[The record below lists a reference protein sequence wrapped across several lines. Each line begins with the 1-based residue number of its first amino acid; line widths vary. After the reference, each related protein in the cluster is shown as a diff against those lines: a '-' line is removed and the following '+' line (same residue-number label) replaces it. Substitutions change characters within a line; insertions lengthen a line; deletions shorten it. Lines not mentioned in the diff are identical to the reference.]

1 MRAKMLTIAGLLL
14 ATTQAQAI
22 PTIAIYPYQA
32 RQSGATNVSA
42 GLIVSATTAWH
53 TITVAGG
60 WTIRCGFTNLELN
73 AQQAA
78 SAFSVLGGAST
89 TVYVPTVVPST
100 YQVPGWSSLPTA
112 SCGQCTHYYKGSAR
126 DGSARIAVGA
136 GVNFQLTLDGEP
148 NVGNTSTFQFCRGGR
163 PQCCTDGC
171 SLD

>member
-1 MRAKMLTIAGLLL
+1 MRTRILMSAALLF
-14 ATTQAQAI
+14 AAAQAQAV

-32 RQSGATNVSA
+32 RQAGNGSVSA
-42 GLIVSATTAWH
+42 GLIVSAVTPWH

-60 WTIRCGFTNLELN
+60 WTIRCGFSSLELT
-73 AQQAA
+73 AERADT
-78 SAFSVLGGAST
+78 AFDPRGGASM

-100 YQVPGWSSLPTA
+100 YTLPGWSSLPTA
-112 SCGQCTHYYKGSAR
+112 SCGHCTHQYKGSAR
-126 DGSARIAVGA
+126 DGLARLSFGA

-148 NVGNTSTFQFCRGGR
+148 NVANTSTFEFCRGGR